1 MTARNLPDKST
12 ETQAKEQELTRRWP
26 SVWES
31 NSEDFSVPRRVREK
45 IKDVAP
51 QLYEQD
57 RLAEICGEDFGTL
70 SKARHVARQLGVI
83 DSVGDARLVA

>member
-31 NSEDFSVPRRVREK
+31 NSEDFHRGVK
-45 IKDVAP
+45 ISGVNGCDAP
-51 QLYEQD
+51 CEFVSCSD
-57 RLAEICGEDFGTL
+57 IGRKL
-70 SKARHVARQLGVI
+70 SCKGMC
-83 DSVGDARLVA
+83 